1 MVGGALS
8 RGLAVLAEL
17 AAAPDGRSVQQVA
30 DALGLPKS
38 AAHRILV
45 TLVSDGWARQD
56 PSTGGYRLTLRL
68 AALGLGQLARHTLI
82 DLARPVLADLATT
95 SGELVRLSLVDGD
108 RLVWVAKAQGATA
121 GLRYDPDPGPEA
133 HLASTANGLA
143 WLAGFGDERALELV
157 LRQGL
162 AGPGERGPQAPATIE
177 EFLRRLRRAR
187 VDGYARAIDSFE
199 AGAAAIAMP
208 VLDGPTA
215 RRSGCSASPARLA
228 VHGRTD
234 GLADPGPSPGL
245 CGADRGG
252 SGRRRGTL
260 GRCPGRSGR
269 AHNERNLRRA
279 RFWCVASRR
288 LGRFPA
294 GRDVAARSGG
304 RCGGAL
310 RIELVAG
317 PPHPGAAGDR
327 PGRGA
332 RRPAHRRRHRHERGN
347 GTGDRRTRRGHRVH
361 RRPVRPAWSPRSPPR
376 TPPERR
382 SADRPRCSR
391 ASRPPSTRPPAP
403 TSWSS

>member
-95 SGELVRLSLVDGD
+95 SGELVRLGLVDGD

-208 VLDGPTA
+208 VLDGPDGATVGVLSIAGPGVRFTA
-215 RRSGCSASPARLA
+215 ERMDSLIPA
-228 VHGRTD
+228 
-234 GLADPGPSPGL
+234 
-245 CGADRGG
+245 
-252 SGRRRGTL
+252 
-260 GRCPGRSGR
+260 
-269 AHNERNLRRA
+269 LRRA
-279 RFWCVASRR
+279 CAELTGVDR
-288 LGRFPA
+288 
-294 GRDVAARSGG
+294 AA
-304 RCGGAL
+304 
-310 RIELVAG
+310 
-317 PPHPGAAGDR
+317 AA
-327 PGRGA
+327 
-332 RRPAHRRRHRHERGN
+332 E
-347 GTGDRRTRRGHRVH
+347 
-361 RRPVRPAWSPRSPPR
+361 
-376 TPPERR
+376 R
-382 SADRPRCSR
+382 SAGVR
-391 ASRPPSTRPPAP
+391 AAP
-403 TSWSS
+403 GGHTMNAISAEPGSGV